1 MFRLPSHPLRDTVST
16 FRRRW
21 RSRYAIDPAVD
32 DRLEV
37 LQVQSIDLH
46 GRIDSLE
53 EFIVSA
59 PKLAREERL
68 HSLNTVPAPD
78 ELVSSPQLSLSRLQA
93 VSIRRNRYRQLLH
106 FVVLLTGLAA
116 VLTWLGYQLTAGQ
129 SAYLYLSNF

>member
-1 MFRLPSHPLRDTVST
+1 VST

>member
-21 RSRYAIDPAVD
+21 RSRYAIDPAVN